1 MCHHDHLKLA
11 LAVMCKFPIH
21 TKLYILPTLLAS
33 WSAPRAQTVGRP
45 LELAH
50 PSPSLSRSGCGR
62 NMLQLLSTH
71 RPYFPSQWKKH
82 CGKMWLLLESC
93 LGIEAKYGEQGIC
106 AAPAAPGS
114 WKVSQCLAV
123 QHMQGNFVQAAWHRA
138 HMQLKGKCQF
148 LFLLART
155 KTNTQLWYFWSK
167 TIRRKLLSA
176 LNHYWKSLTCWFLE
190 FPSELSLSHTH
201 AGIIPTWK

>member
-1 MCHHDHLKLA
+1 MTTWNWPWQWCVNSQFTLNYIYFL
-11 LAVMCKFPIH
+11 
-21 TKLYILPTLLAS
+21 LYLHPGQLPE
-33 WSAPRAQTVGRP
+33 PRP
-45 LELAH
+45 LAH

-71 RPYFPSQWKKH
+71 RPYFPSLWKKH

-93 LGIEAKYGEQGIC
+93 LGIEAEYGEQEIC

-114 WKVSQCLAV
+114 WKVSRCLAV

-155 KTNTQLWYFWSK
+155 KTNTQLWFFEA
-167 TIRRKLLSA
+167 RL
-176 LNHYWKSLTCWFLE
+176 
-190 FPSELSLSHTH
+190 
-201 AGIIPTWK
+201 